1 MMSDL
6 AEGLFRRAISQS
18 GVAMTFGELEQS
30 TEVAKQFKAMLKRR
44 DIGKGI

>member
-6 AEGLFRRAISQS
+6 ADGLFLRAISQS

-30 TEVAKQFKAMLKRR
+30 AEVAKQLKAMLKRKS
-44 DIGKGI
+44 IKKGI

>member
-6 AEGLFRRAISQS
+6 ADGLFLRAISQS

-30 TEVAKQFKAMLKRR
+30 TEVAKQMKAMVKRR
-44 DIGKGI
+44 SIKRGI